1 MRVTMIKKITVE
13 FNQLEFVPLSELNI
27 KLLKFD
33 IMTHDNLPIEPL
45 NENCVVYLNLLIK
58 HE

>member
-1 MRVTMIKKITVE
+1 MIKKITVE

-33 IMTHDNLPIEPL
+33 IMTHDKI
-45 NENCVVYLNLLIK
+45 IRK
-58 HE
+58 FIAQH